1 MRRIST
7 PWLLSMLCLSL
18 LGMGIASAFTNPALG
33 DKVTA
38 KAELPLRSAPPQ
50 DSYLV
55 IKGEQVDVVREG
67 EPVIIEDTQQIK
79 GLFREDIWVKIKR
92 ERPDGG
98 PQSGWVFFGTTG
110 RGSNFEK
117 RN

>member
-1 MRRIST
+1 MRRISI
-7 PWLLSMLCLSL
+7 PWLLSVLCLSL
-18 LGMGIASAFTNPALG
+18 LCMGIASAFTAPGLG

-38 KAELPLRSAPPQ
+38 KAALPLRSAPPQ

-55 IKGEQVDVVREG
+55 IKGKQVDVVRKG
-67 EPVIIEDTQQIK
+67 EPVTIEDTQQVK
-79 GLFREDIWVKIKR
+79 GLFREDTWVKIKR
-92 ERPDGG
+92 ERPNGG
-98 PQSGWVFFGTTG
+98 PQSGWVFFGTNG